1 MTELHGGPE
10 PGGHPG
16 PTMAAAAGPV
26 WEAHPAAGGA
36 AARWGV
42 VHRPTGRWVAFGSEA
57 QCRRVATR
65 LIEADATLPDPGVP
79 LR

>member
-1 MTELHGGPE
+1 MD
-10 PGGHPG
+10 
-16 PTMAAAAGPV
+16 AAAGTV
-26 WEAHPAAGGA
+26 WEARPVAGGA

-65 LIEADATLPDPGVP
+65 LTEANATLPDPGGP